1 MRDFSIKVVNPENV
15 LLWDYEDCFWVVWN
29 LMLPL
34 ELRTKYYVAEHLI
47 ELESLGMKQLVKL
60 FNESDVD

>member
-1 MRDFSIKVVNPENV
+1 MKVVNRENV
-15 LLWDYEDCFWVVWN
+15 LLWDHEDCFWLVWN

-34 ELRTKYYVAEHLI
+34 EFYIVEPLLK
-47 ELESLGMKQLVKL
+47 LESLDMNQLVKL

>member
-1 MRDFSIKVVNPENV
+1 MKVVNRENV
-15 LLWDYEDCFWVVWN
+15 LLWDHEDCFWLVWN

-34 ELRTKYYVAEHLI
+34 EFYIVEPLLK
-47 ELESLGMKQLVKL
+47 LESLGMNQLVKL